1 MLINE
6 IFQSINGE
14 GQFCG
19 YPTIFIRTF
28 GCDLRCSYCDT
39 MYAVKGRDFKEM
51 SLDEILSEVKKFN
64 CKRITLTGGE
74 PLLQKDALDLI
85 NTLVEDDYIVEIETN
100 GAVDLT
106 NYVGHNDVF
115 ITMDWKCPSS
125 GMLDKML
132 EDNLQLLQQTDT
144 LKFVVGSKEDLDEMR
159 EVSQRTAAQCFASPV
174 FGKIEPKEIVEYML
188 ENNLDNIKAQIQ
200 LHKVIYDP
208 EERGV

>member
-1 MLINE
+1 MKINE
-6 IFQSINGE
+6 IFRSISGE
-14 GQFCG
+14 ARDAGF
-19 YPTIFIRTF
+19 PAIFIRTHS
-28 GCDLRCSYCDT
+28 CLLRCSYCDSL
-39 MYAVKGRDFKEM
+39 YAVEGNDYKTM
-51 SLDEILSEVKKFN
+51 TVDEILEYISQWTT
-64 CKRITLTGGE
+64 KRVVYTGGE
-74 PLLQKDALDLI
+74 PLIQKDALELI
-85 NTLVEDDYIVEIETN
+85 DKLVENGYQVEIETC
-100 GAVDLT
+100 GAVPIT
-106 NYVGHNDVF
+106 KVVGRENIIV
-115 ITMDWKCPSS
+115 TMDWKCPSS
-125 GMLDKML
+125 NMRDKML